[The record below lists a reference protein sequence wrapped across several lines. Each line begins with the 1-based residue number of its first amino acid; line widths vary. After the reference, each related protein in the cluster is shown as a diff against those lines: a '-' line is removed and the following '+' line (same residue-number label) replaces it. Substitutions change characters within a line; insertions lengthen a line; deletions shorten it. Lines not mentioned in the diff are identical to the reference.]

1 MSERTLRVLVTGA
14 NGFVGSAICRALAAA
29 GHTAIALVRPSA
41 DRGLLPAMVET
52 VQGDFSD
59 PAQHARILLE
69 ARANAVI
76 HAAAVVSVGVPNLAE
91 SLRVNVEA
99 LRHFLAAARANGV
112 ERWVQISSMSAHP
125 GNKAVYGG
133 TKWLADRG
141 LEECGIAWTILR
153 PSIIYGPQRRGIF
166 HRMVE
171 TLRKLP
177 LVPCVGSGLE
187 PMRPVHV
194 DDVAGAAVA
203 ALTRPEAIGG
213 TYMLGC
219 AEEMNFRD
227 FVRATVIAVKGRAP
241 LLVPVPLPLCR
252 IIALGGQL
260 VLEKPPMTLD
270 NVDGVAQA
278 QALDIGPAVRD
289 LGFAPRSYAVGLKE
303 CLDAGL
309 LDTGKANA

>member
-1 MSERTLRVLVTGA
+1 MSERALRVLVTGA
-14 NGFVGSAICRALAAA
+14 NGFVGSAICRKLAVA
-29 GHTAIALVRPSA
+29 GHSAVALVRPSA
-41 DRGLLPAMVET
+41 DLELLPKTAEMVK
-52 VQGDFSD
+52 GDFSD
-59 PAQHARILLE
+59 PGQHPRILGE
-69 ARANAVI
+69 ARANAVV

-91 SLRVNVEA
+91 SLRVNVDA
-99 LRHFLAAARANGV
+99 LRHFLSAARNSGV

-125 GNKAVYGG
+125 ANKAVYGG
-133 TKWLADRG
+133 TKWLADRE
-141 LEECGIAWTILR
+141 LETSGIPWTILR

-194 DDVAGAAVA
+194 DDVAAAAVA
-203 ALTRPEAIGG
+203 ALARPASIGG

-219 AEEMNFRD
+219 TEEMNFRD
-227 FVRATVIAVKGRAP
+227 FVRATVIAVKGRSP

-260 VLEKPPMTLD
+260 LLDKPPMTLD

-278 QALDIGPAVRD
+278 QALDIAPAARD